1 MSTPHFHQI
10 RAIADRALATS
21 ADQFVVPQSHHV
33 DVLLDLRAAS
43 PNAILRSTI
52 DDRLSEIRFLSMIE
66 TTEAHADLE
75 AIVALAQLD
84 DPFDMAWA
92 ELALECDCVE
102 CRSAIDLHT
111 SDLDPAT
118 AR

>member
-1 MSTPHFHQI
+1 MPTSHFHQI

-21 ADQFVVPQSHHV
+21 ADQLVVPQSRHV

-43 PNAILRSTI
+43 HNPILQSTI
-52 DDRLSEIRFLSMIE
+52 DDRLSDIRFVSMIE
-66 TTEAHADLE
+66 TSEAHADLE

-92 ELALECDCVE
+92 ELALVCDCID
-102 CRSAIDLHT
+102 CLSAIVART
-111 SDLDPAT
+111 YDLDPA
-118 AR
+118 AAQ

>member
-21 ADQFVVPQSHHV
+21 ADQFVVPQTHYV

-43 PNAILRSTI
+43 HNPILQSTI
-52 DDRLSEIRFLSMIE
+52 DDRLSDIRFVTMIE
-66 TTEAHADLE
+66 ASEVHADLE

-84 DPFDMAWA
+84 DPFDMTWA
-92 ELALECDCVE
+92 ELALECDC
-102 CRSAIDLHT
+102 IDCLATIVAHT
-111 SDLDPAT
+111 SDLDPAAT
-118 AR
+118 R